1 MKKFS
6 VRLPRTLQRGAPL
19 VNAGLSDAIQ
29 TALDVAT
36 ADRCDIV
43 ENFVVRPRKAWFALL
58 VIASQNSST
67 RCNLRAHADFPT
79 VFLVWRSS
87 FKLVVTS
94 FGNGQRKCAG
104 WNVVELREF
113 RVQQK
118 NCGRVEL
125 GCVLLVLFVRQEKT
139 IRWNITG
146 GNISLLTL
154 VSNDTWASSVAH
166 GRAGESV
173 PSHQTSG
180 QKAV

>member
-1 MKKFS
+1 MLVSQTQF
-6 VRLPRTLQRGAPL
+6 RQCWMWPLQID
-19 VNAGLSDAIQ
+19 VILSK
-29 TALDVAT
+29 
-36 ADRCDIV
+36 
-43 ENFVVRPRKAWFALL
+43 FVVRPRKAWFALL

-67 RCNLRAHADFPT
+67 RCNLRATQIFRQFSCVAQQFQTGGHILCEWPA
-79 VFLVWRSS
+79 
-87 FKLVVTS
+87 
-94 FGNGQRKCAG
+94 KCAG